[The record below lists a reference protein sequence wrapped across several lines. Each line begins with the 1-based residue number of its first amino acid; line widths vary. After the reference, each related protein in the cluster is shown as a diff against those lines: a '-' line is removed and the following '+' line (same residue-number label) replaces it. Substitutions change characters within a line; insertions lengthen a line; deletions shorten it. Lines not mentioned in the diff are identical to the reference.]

1 MTLNNI
7 SFAAGVCEYAD
18 HLSEHIGEVKKG
30 DSEFNAGNFR
40 VSITLKSNYQHELPK
55 RSCYL
60 TISSTKFILFPN
72 SNFLFEI
79 SFHLTKLVSTL

>member
-7 SFAAGVCEYAD
+7 SFAAGVWEYAD

-40 VSITLKSNYQHELPK
+40 VSITLKSNYQLE
-55 RSCYL
+55 
-60 TISSTKFILFPN
+60 
-72 SNFLFEI
+72 
-79 SFHLTKLVSTL
+79 LTKR